1 VRAHPRDVIEMQ
13 QFLAG
18 QTRRIVLCMVTGVA
32 AVVGALVYLA
42 DRNVYVLVATLV
54 VTLILF
60 AIFLVVPWHLL
71 SRPLRGVRRW
81 R

>member
-1 VRAHPRDVIEMQ
+1 
-13 QFLAG
+13 
-18 QTRRIVLCMVTGVA
+18 MVTGVA

-60 AIFLVVPWHLL
+60 SIFLVVPWHLL